1 MSRLDDLPPDQRAV
15 LSLLVRQGKSHAE
28 IADLLGIPRQAVR
41 DRANAALDALAG
53 EPTVSGG
60 TAQPPARAAG
70 ATERAGSAP
79 APTTGAA
86 SPPRTPPPPAAS
98 APVPPTTQSSGSGLS
113 DALPSSRRGGAL
125 LLAALVVIV
134 IVVVVLITSGGGS
147 NKAASTQAS
156 TTTPST
162 TATSTPSET
171 KTSGASSTPT
181 STSTAKQGAKPTVD
195 KQIAL
200 TSPEP
205 ASKSVGLVE
214 VVSEASKH
222 AVYIAA
228 EHLPQP
234 PAGSFYAVW
243 LSNSPTSSTPLGR
256 TPTVGADGR
265 LQAGT
270 LLPANAGD
278 YQKILL
284 TRETSTKAAEPG
296 PTVLSGAFS
305 LGGH

>member
-28 IADLLGIPRQAVR
+28 IADMLGIPQQAVR
-41 DRANAALDALAG
+41 DRAGAALDALA
-53 EPTVSGG
+53 EES
-60 TAQPPARAAG
+60 
-70 ATERAGSAP
+70 P
-79 APTTGAA
+79 APHTAA
-86 SPPRTPPPPAAS
+86 RQQARTEDVRPPAAAGSS
-98 APVPPTTQSSGSGLS
+98 AARSPAASTPIPAKTPGSASSLSGS
-113 DALPSSRRGGAL
+113 LPSSRRGGAL
-125 LLAALVVIV
+125 LLGALVVIV
-134 IVVVVLITSGGGS
+134 VVVVILITSGGGS
-147 NKAASTQAS
+147 NKASSTQAS

-162 TATSTPSET
+162 APSET

-181 STSTAKQGAKPTVD
+181 STSTAKQGASPTVD

-205 ASKSVGLVE
+205 GSKTVGLVE
-214 VVSEASKH
+214 VVSEKSKH

-234 PAGSFYAVW
+234 PSGSFYAVW
-243 LSNSPTSSTPLGR
+243 LSNSPSSSTPLGK
-256 TPTVGADGR
+256 TPAVGANGR

-278 YQKILL
+278 YKQILL
-284 TRETSTKAAEPG
+284 TRETSTKAAQPG

>member
-28 IADLLGIPRQAVR
+28 IADLLGIPQQAVR

-53 EPTVSGG
+53 EPAASGDA
-60 TAQPPARAAG
+60 TRQPARAG
-70 ATERAGSAP
+70 ATSASGAGGGS
-79 APTTGAA
+79 
-86 SPPRTPPPPAAS
+86 SPRPSPPPAVP
-98 APVPPTTQSSGSGLS
+98 APGPAKTQSGGASLS

-134 IVVVVLITSGGGS
+134 VVVVILITSGGGS
-147 NKAASTQAS
+147 SKSPSTQAGA
-156 TTTPST
+156 TTPST
-162 TATSTPSET
+162 TASSSTPSET

-205 ASKSVGLVE
+205 ASKAVGLVE
-214 VVSEASKH
+214 VVSEGSKH

-256 TPTVGADGR
+256 TPAVGANGR

>member
-28 IADLLGIPRQAVR
+28 IADMLGIPQQAVR
-41 DRANAALDALAG
+41 DRAAAALDALAG
-53 EPTVSGG
+53 ESSEPRG
-60 TAQPPARAAG
+60 APQQPARAGSRASTSDG
-70 ATERAGSAP
+70 SPAAT
-79 APTTGAA
+79 A
-86 SPPRTPPPPAAS
+86 STSPAAS
-98 APVPPTTQSSGSGLS
+98 AAAPAKTPSAGSNFSGS
-113 DALPSSRRGGAL
+113 LPSSRRGGAL
-125 LLAALVVIV
+125 LLTALVVIV
-134 IVVVVLITSGGGS
+134 VVAVILITSGGGS
-147 NKAASTQAS
+147 NKASSTQAS
-156 TTTPST
+156 TTTP
-162 TATSTPSET
+162 ATTPSTT
-171 KTSGASSTPT
+171 KTSGASSTSGT
-181 STSTAKQGAKPTVD
+181 SSTAKQGASPTVD

-205 ASKSVGLVE
+205 ASKTVGLVE
-214 VVSEASKH
+214 VVSEGSKH
-222 AVYIAA
+222 AIYLAA

-243 LSNSPTSSTPLGR
+243 LSNSPTSSTPLGK
-256 TPTVGADGR
+256 TPTVGSNGR

-284 TRETSTKAAEPG
+284 TRETSTHAAQPG

>member
-28 IADLLGIPRQAVR
+28 IADMLGIPQQAVR
-41 DRANAALDALAG
+41 DRARAALDALAG
-53 EPTVSGG
+53 EPSEAPSA
-60 TAQPPARAAG
+60 AQRQGQIGAGRAP
-70 ATERAGSAP
+70 RLSAE
-79 APTTGAA
+79 
-86 SPPRTPPPPAAS
+86 SPSSPPPAAS
-98 APVPPTTQSSGSGLS
+98 APAGARTPSTGSSFSGS
-113 DALPSSRRGGAL
+113 LPSSRRGGAL
-125 LLAALVVIV
+125 LLTALVVIV
-134 IVVVVLITSGGGS
+134 VVVVILLTSGGGS
-147 NKAASTQAS
+147 NKTSSTQAS
-156 TTTPST
+156 TTTPAT
-162 TATSTPSET
+162 TPATTTPSET
-171 KTSGASSTPT
+171 KTSGATTGAATTSTP
-181 STSTAKQGAKPTVD
+181 AKQGASPTVD

-205 ASKSVGLVE
+205 NSKTVGLVE
-214 VVSEASKH
+214 VVSEGSKH
-222 AVYIAA
+222 AIYLAA
-228 EHLPQP
+228 EHLPSP

-243 LSNSPTSSTPLGR
+243 LSNSPTSSTALGK
-256 TPTVGADGR
+256 TPTVGSNGR

-284 TRETSTKAAEPG
+284 TRETSSKAAQPG